1 MDVGNTLKEAREERG
16 LSLEAAE
23 EGTKIRRKYL
33 EAMENEQ
40 FEVLPGR
47 VYVKGF
53 MRNYARFLGLD
64 ADDLV
69 ACYEELFPAETSPI
83 KVNEPEPVRENRY
96 PLKWQPRFNKYVAAA
111 IGIALLFFIG
121 TSLVGGMDLPGGQSP
136 QVVQDKKTGP
146 ATPENTTGREKE
158 SRPNNEQQVQKPP
171 VENEGVNL
179 VLNVTEDRSWM
190 QVAVDGNIVFTGF
203 ISANESKSFSA
214 QQRISV
220 RAGNAGVVQAQL
232 NGEDMGLLG
241 ARGDVV
247 TKDFPP
253 TPQG

>member
-1 MDVGNTLKEAREERG
+1 
-16 LSLEAAE
+16 
-23 EGTKIRRKYL
+23 
-33 EAMENEQ
+33 
-40 FEVLPGR
+40 
-47 VYVKGF
+47 

-69 ACYEELFPAETSPI
+69 ARYEELFPTEASLI
-83 KVNEPEPVRENRY
+83 QVNEPEPVRENRRS
-96 PLKWQPRFNKYVAAA
+96 LKWQPRFTKYVAAA

-121 TSLVGGMDLPGGQSP
+121 TSLVGGRDLPEGQSP
-136 QVVQDKKTGP
+136 QAVEDKRTGP
-146 ATPENTTGREKE
+146 STPEGTTGQNQEP
-158 SRPNNEQQVQKPP
+158 RPNNEQQVQKPP

-203 ISANESKSFSA
+203 ISANESKSFNA

-232 NGEDMGLLG
+232 NGEDLGVLG

-247 TKDFPP
+247 TKNFTPA
-253 TPQG
+253 PQG